1 MHCRRKYMSGMNAA
15 SMLKLMSARNQFN
28 HNHPK
33 FGAFLK
39 TVFSRQIEEG
49 TVIELSVARPG
60 EEPVTTNIKVQQ
72 SDLEL
77 LEELKGLMK

>member
-1 MHCRRKYMSGMNAA
+1 MSGMNGMNAA
-15 SMLKLMSARNQFN
+15 SMWKLMSAKNQFD

-39 TVFSRQIEEG
+39 AVFSRQMEEG
-49 TVIELSVARPG
+49 TVIELSVTRPG

-77 LEELKGLMK
+77 LDELKGVMK

>member
-1 MHCRRKYMSGMNAA
+1 MSGLNGMNAA
-15 SMLKLMSARNQFN
+15 SMLKLIGARNQFN
-28 HNHPK
+28 HNLPK

-39 TVFSRQIEEG
+39 SVFSRQIEEG
-49 TVIELSVARPG
+49 TVIELSVTRPG

>member
-1 MHCRRKYMSGMNAA
+1 MNGINAA
-15 SMLKLMSARNQFN
+15 SMLKLMAARNQFN
-28 HNHPK
+28 QNHPK

-39 TVFSRQIEEG
+39 AVFSGQMEEG
-49 TVIELSVARPG
+49 TVIELSVTRPG

-77 LEELKGLMK
+77 LDELKGVMK

>member
-1 MHCRRKYMSGMNAA
+1 MNGMNAA

-28 HNHPK
+28 NNHPK

-39 TVFSRQIEEG
+39 AVFSRQIEEG
-49 TVIELSVARPG
+49 TVIELSVTRPG
-60 EEPVTTNIKVQQ
+60 EEPVATNIKVQQ

>member
-1 MHCRRKYMSGMNAA
+1 MSGLNGMNAA
-15 SMLKLMSARNQFN
+15 SMLKLIGARNQFN

-39 TVFSRQIEEG
+39 SVFSRQIEEG
-49 TVIELSVARPG
+49 TVIELIVTRPG
-60 EEPVTTNIKVQQ
+60 EEQQ

>member
-1 MHCRRKYMSGMNAA
+1 MNNKNGMNAA
-15 SMLKLMSARNQFN
+15 SMLKLMAARNQFN
-28 HNHPK
+28 QNHPK

-39 TVFSRQIEEG
+39 AVFSGKIEEG

-60 EEPVTTNIKVQQ
+60 EDPITTNIKVQQ

-77 LEELKGLMK
+77 LEDLKELMR

>member
-1 MHCRRKYMSGMNAA
+1 MSGLNGMNAA
-15 SMLKLMSARNQFN
+15 SMIGARNQFN

-39 TVFSRQIEEG
+39 SVFSRQIEEG
-49 TVIELSVARPG
+49 TVIELSVTRPG